1 MSSHGV
7 GGGGGSSRR
16 SMSLN
21 AMPNKKKQPVE
32 NGSNEG
38 SRKSLSASS
47 RSASLYVSNSTWFH
61 IRMCVCVDIIGFLVF
76 ISFVSGKVDWCKFVY
91 LIVMKFEKWGE
102 FEMFWKHLFDNGML
116 CMNMGG
122 NSCLL
127 VGSVSCQ
134 LMTIRLYGLMLTQQV
149 VNPFFR
155 FYGKKEKI
163 GANLSIN
170 SIVLNCEKPNK

>member
-1 MSSHGV
+1 M
-7 GGGGGSSRR
+7 
-16 SMSLN
+16 LC
-21 AMPNKKKQPVE
+21 QT
-32 NGSNEG
+32 
-38 SRKSLSASS
+38 RKNN
-47 RSASLYVSNSTWFH
+47 RWRMDPMRVRESLYQLLRVLLLCMCLIPLDF
-61 IRMCVCVDIIGFLVF
+61 IYVCVCVDIIRLLVF

-91 LIVMKFEKWGE
+91 LIVMKFEKLGE

-134 LMTIRLYGLMLTQQV
+134 LMTIRLYGLTLTQQV

-155 FYGKKEKI
+155 FYGKKEKRKNR
-163 GANLSIN
+163 G
-170 SIVLNCEKPNK
+170 KFKY